1 MRGDY
6 LHNEKDL
13 INLVAKGNGPAFS
26 QLFER
31 YQDKVYK
38 TAFFYLKS
46 EAAAEE
52 VVQEVF
58 IKIWQKKQSLQ
69 DVTYFTSWLL
79 KLTKHHIIDHLRKIA
94 RESAI
99 LEKLGQQGQP
109 SDNTTDFRAR
119 HYQYQLLLQQ
129 ALSNLSPKQKDVYKL
144 VKEQGLSYEEAGE
157 QMGLSPL
164 TVKTHVARA
173 LQSIREFLQ
182 KHGEIYFILLLI
194 KK

>member
-1 MRGDY
+1 MLGDY
-6 LHNEKDL
+6 LYNEKDL
-13 INLVAKGNGPAFS
+13 INLVAKGNELAFS

-38 TAFFYLKS
+38 TAFFYLKT
-46 EAAAEE
+46 ETAAEE

-58 IKIWQKKQSLQ
+58 LKIWQKRQSLSE
-69 DVTYFTSWLL
+69 VIYFTSWLL

-94 RESAI
+94 RESAA
-99 LEKLGQQGQP
+99 LEKLEQRLPQP
-109 SDNTTDFRAR
+109 DNTTDFRAR
-119 HYQYQLLLQQ
+119 HYQYQLLVKE
-129 ALSNLSPKQKDVYKL
+129 AVSNLSPKQKDVFKL
-144 VKEQGLSYEEAGE
+144 VKEQGLSYEEAGK

-182 KHGEIYFILLLI
+182 KHGEIYFILLLL